1 MDTVRIIGTGSYL
14 PPTILT
20 NFDLQEMGL
29 DTTDD
34 WIVQRTGIR
43 ERRIANPEITTSDLA
58 CEAAVKAL
66 DMSGLTARD
75 IDLIIVATIT
85 PDMCCPRLPI
95 FYRPNSMHR
104 KQ

>member
-20 NFDLQEMGL
+20 NFDLQKMGL

-43 ERRIANPEITTSDLA
+43 ERRIADPEVATSDLGY
-58 CEAAVKAL
+58 EAAVKAW
-66 DMSGLTARD
+66 
-75 IDLIIVATIT
+75 IWPV
-85 PDMCCPRLPI
+85 
-95 FYRPNSMHR
+95 
-104 KQ
+104 

>member
-20 NFDLQEMGL
+20 NFDLQKMGL

-43 ERRIANPEITTSDLA
+43 ERRIADPEGIQ
-58 CEAAVKAL
+58 K
-66 DMSGLTARD
+66 
-75 IDLIIVATIT
+75 
-85 PDMCCPRLPI
+85 PHPFPI
-95 FYRPNSMHR
+95 RAWIR
-104 KQ
+104 KSTF